1 MIKFV
6 KYQADEDG
14 AAAVEFAILVPVLL
28 LITFG
33 IIYFGFLFGVSHSLQ
48 LVAAEATRASVR
60 GVTMTERLQLAEAA
74 FEDAVSKS
82 PLLDPARVVASYEQT
97 SVPFT
102 GLTVTVTYDLD
113 GTLAN
118 SLPIIGSSAGTSIV
132 REAFIAY

>member
-1 MIKFV
+1 MTKFSIF
-6 KYQADEDG
+6 KSEEDG

-28 LITFG
+28 MITFG

-60 GVTMTERLQLAEAA
+60 GVTMTERLQLAETA
-74 FEDAVSKS
+74 FDDAISKS
-82 PLLDPARVVASYEQT
+82 PLLDPSRVEAVYQQT

-102 GLTVTVTYDLD
+102 GLVVTVTYNLE
-113 GTLAN
+113 GTLAD
-118 SLPIIGSSAGTSIV
+118 SLPIVSSSAGSSIV